1 MLCVKMLAAA
11 VFEWARVLRIQ
22 LTQSLRRIKPNL
34 CWFPSKT
41 DVIFTGST
49 QFSRQ
54 CKKNP
59 TKLLSV
65 KLGNQ

>member
-11 VFEWARVLRIQ
+11 VFEWAKVLRIQ

-41 DVIFTGST
+41 DVICTGST

-54 CKKNP
+54 CKKP
-59 TKLLSV
+59 HEVVVS
-65 KLGNQ
+65 